1 MKNTINFGA
10 VNRQRAFAATMGLG
24 LLLGA
29 CNVLDV
35 VPQDALAE
43 TAVYSDPARIALAV
57 TGVYDAAQSGFYNGN
72 VGGSRGYPFG
82 AASTDLGD
90 ARGEDVSDMAG
101 FFGIV
106 FQNAIT
112 TSSPN
117 IVYMWA
123 NCYALANKANVTIA
137 GLQQA
142 QTAGV
147 ITAATEAQYEGEMR
161 FLRALAHMELVIN
174 FSKPYTDGNGSNPG
188 VPYRDTP
195 INTVSAIA
203 AANNVGRG
211 TVADVY
217 TKMLADLDYA
227 EANLPVVGIA
237 NAIGSTKVRATRG
250 AAVALKQRLRL
261 YQGNWAAAITEGNK
275 LISGTTTF
283 TSPSPYTNSGSP
295 YYSLTASQRA
305 AFIGANTTSESVFS
319 VENSN
324 TDNPG
329 VNGAVPNVFGSS
341 ASAPTGISGRALL
354 AVSPNLY
361 DASFFTCNDLRRTQ
375 MMQPD
380 GVRTCYVIRK
390 YLDAATST
398 DYNPIIRYAE
408 VLLNQAEAQAR
419 TGNSAQALA
428 LLNAVR
434 NRSVATADQYAA
446 GALSGTSLVQAI
458 LNERRVEF
466 VGEGLRWG
474 DISRLATDATY
485 APVTGGGIP
494 AKYNGQVGGQV
505 ILSRYSCGGT
515 TTGQTVVPV
524 PYSGAA
530 NSSLFLWPIP
540 STETQINP
548 TLAGQ
553 QNPGY

>member
-1 MKNTINFGA
+1 MIFGGTT
-10 VNRQRAFAATMGLG
+10 RRRAFTATLG
-24 LLLGA
+24 LSLLMGA
-29 CNVLDV
+29 CNVTNV
-35 VPQDALAE
+35 VPQDALSE
-43 TAVYSDPARIALAV
+43 TAVYTDPARIALAV

-90 ARGEDVSDMAG
+90 ARGEDVADMAG

-106 FQNAIT
+106 FTNSIT

-123 NCYALANKANVTIA
+123 NCYALANKANVTIQ
-137 GLQQA
+137 GIQQA
-142 QTAGV
+142 AAAG
-147 ITAATEAQYEGEMR
+147 IIPAATEAQYEGEMR

-174 FSKPYTDGNGSNPG
+174 FAKPYTDGNGNNPG

-195 INTVSAIA
+195 INTSSAITL
-203 AANNVGRG
+203 ANTVGRG
-211 TVADVY
+211 LVSDVY
-217 TKMLADLDYA
+217 TKMLADLDFA
-227 EANLPVVGIA
+227 EANLPGDA
-237 NAIGSTKVRATRG
+237 GALKTRATKG
-250 AAVALKQRLRL
+250 AAIALKQRLHL
-261 YQGNWAAAITEGNK
+261 YQGDWAGAIKEGNK
-275 LISGTTTF
+275 LISGTATF
-283 TSPSPYTNSGSP
+283 TSPINGLA
-295 YYSLTASQRA
+295 LTATQRA
-305 AFIGANTTSESVFS
+305 AFIGAGTTVENIFS

-329 VNGAVPNVFGSS
+329 VNGAVPNVFGS
-341 ASAPTGISGRALL
+341 ASLPTAKPISGIGGRSLL
-354 AVSPNLY
+354 AVSPILY
-361 DASFFTCNDLRRTQ
+361 NAPFFTCNDQRRNT

-380 GVRTCYVIRK
+380 GVRPAYVIKK

-398 DYNPIIRYAE
+398 DYNPIMRYAE

-419 TGNSAQALA
+419 SGNDAQGLA

-434 NRSVATADQYAA
+434 NRSVAAADQYAA
-446 GALSGTSLVQAI
+446 GALAGTKLVQAI

-474 DISRLATDATY
+474 DISRLAPDPVY
-485 APVTGGGIP
+485 APIPGGGIP
-494 AKYNGQVGGQV
+494 GKLNGQAAQFKLADYV
-505 ILSRYSCGGT
+505 CGAGAAPL
-515 TTGQTVVPV
+515 VKPV
-524 PYSGAA
+524 PYKGDP
-530 NSSLFLWPIP
+530 SSPLFLWPIP

>member
-1 MKNTINFGA
+1 MKNIMTLGSAIRRGA
-10 VNRQRAFAATMGLG
+10 FTASLGMG

-35 VPQDALAE
+35 TPQDAISE
-43 TAVYSDPARIALAV
+43 TAVYSDASRIALAV

-82 AASTDLGD
+82 AASSDLGD
-90 ARGEDVSDMAG
+90 ARGEDVADMAG

-137 GLQQA
+137 GIQQA
-142 QTAGV
+142 QAAGV
-147 ITAATEAQYEGEMR
+147 ITAATELQYEGELR

-174 FSKPYTDGNGSNPG
+174 FAKPYTDSNGSNPG

-195 INTVSAIA
+195 INTVAAIA
-203 AANNVGRG
+203 QANTVGRG

-217 TKMLADLDYA
+217 TKMLADLDFA
-227 EANLPVVGIA
+227 ETNLPA
-237 NAIGSTKVRATRG
+237 NASTKTRASKV
-250 AAVALKQRLRL
+250 AAIALKQRLRL

-275 LISGTTTF
+275 IISGTTTF
-283 TSPSPYTNSGSP
+283 ASPLGT
-295 YYSLTASQRA
+295 YSLVASQRA
-305 AFIGANTTSESVFS
+305 AFVGAGTTAESVFS
-319 VENSN
+319 IENSN

-329 VNGAVPNVFGSS
+329 VNGAIPNVFGSS

-361 DASFFTCNDLRRTQ
+361 NASFFTCNDQRRTT

-380 GVRTCYVIRK
+380 GVRPAYVIKK

-408 VLLNQAEAQAR
+408 VLLNQAEALAR
-419 TGNSAQALA
+419 TGNSAQALI

-434 NRSVATADQYAA
+434 NRSVATADQYAT
-446 GALSGTSLVQAI
+446 GALAGNALVQAI
-458 LNERRVEF
+458 LNERRIEF

-474 DISRLATDATY
+474 DISRLAPDANF

-494 AKYNGQVGGQV
+494 AKFNGQVGGQV
-505 ILSRYSCGGT
+505 TLARYSCGAGA
-515 TTGQTVVPV
+515 TGQSV
-524 PYSGAA
+524 AA
-530 NSSLFLWPIP
+530 VAYTNPLFLWPIP

-548 TLAGQ
+548 TLAAQ

>member
-1 MKNTINFGA
+1 MKNIMTLGSA
-10 VNRQRAFAATMGLG
+10 SRRRAFIASLGMG

-35 VPQDALAE
+35 TPQDAISE
-43 TAVYSDPARIALAV
+43 TAVYSDASRIALAV

-82 AASTDLGD
+82 AASSDLGD

-137 GLQQA
+137 GIQQA
-142 QTAGV
+142 ATAGV

-195 INTVSAIA
+195 INTVSSIA
-203 AANNVGRG
+203 QANTVGRG

-217 TKMLADLDYA
+217 TKMLADLDFA
-227 EANLPVVGIA
+227 EANLPA
-237 NAIGSTKVRATRG
+237 NATTKTRASKV
-250 AAVALKQRLRL
+250 AAIALKQRLRI

-275 LISGTTTF
+275 IISGTTTF
-283 TSPSPYTNSGSP
+283 SSPLGTYA
-295 YYSLTASQRA
+295 LTATQRA
-305 AFIGANTTSESVFS
+305 AFVGAGTTSESVFS
-319 VENSN
+319 IENSN

-329 VNGAVPNVFGSS
+329 VNGAIPNVFGSS

-361 DASFFTCNDLRRTQ
+361 NASFFTCNDQRRTT

-380 GVRTCYVIRK
+380 GVRPTYVIKK

-408 VLLNQAEAQAR
+408 VLLNQAEALAR
-419 TGNSAQALA
+419 TGNSVQALT

-434 NRSVATADQYAA
+434 NRSVAAADQYAA
-446 GALSGTSLVQAI
+446 GALTGNALVQAI
-458 LNERRVEF
+458 LNERRIEF
-466 VGEGLRWG
+466 IGEGLRWG
-474 DISRLATDATY
+474 DISRLALDPTF
-485 APVTGGGIP
+485 APVPGGGIP
-494 AKYNGQVGGQV
+494 AKFNGQVGGQV
-505 ILSRYSCGGT
+505 TLARYSCGVGA
-515 TTGQTVVPV
+515 TGQSV
-524 PYSGAA
+524 AA
-530 NSSLFLWPIP
+530 VLYTNPLFLWPIP

-548 TLAGQ
+548 TLAAQ